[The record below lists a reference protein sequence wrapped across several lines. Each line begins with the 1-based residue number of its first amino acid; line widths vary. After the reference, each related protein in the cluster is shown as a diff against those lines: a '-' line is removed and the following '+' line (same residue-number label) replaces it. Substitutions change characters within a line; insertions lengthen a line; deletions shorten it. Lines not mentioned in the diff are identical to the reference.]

1 MKTMKEL
8 LYSAYLSLCHEN
20 DVVPGSKEAAYL
32 WKEYASDLETLAIIH
47 NIEESGTF
55 IDERS

>member
-8 LYSAYLSLCHEN
+8 LYGAYLTLCDEN

-32 WKEYASDLETLAIIH
+32 WKEYTADLETLKLIQQ
-47 NIEESGTF
+47 IEETGHIS
-55 IDERS
+55 